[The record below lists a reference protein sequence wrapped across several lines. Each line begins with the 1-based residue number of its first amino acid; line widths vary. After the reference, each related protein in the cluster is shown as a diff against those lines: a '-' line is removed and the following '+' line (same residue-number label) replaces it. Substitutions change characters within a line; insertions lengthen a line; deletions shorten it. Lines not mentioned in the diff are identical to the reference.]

1 MYLVIFVILVIL
13 LLVCNQKTIENF
25 TSEKCDINEQRF
37 KLIEEKIALQ
47 KKVQPV
53 VVNNN
58 LCEESNKTPN
68 KPIIIKEESKDNSN
82 REIEEMIRKQQNEN
96 DKKLSEINKK
106 LKDLNEKEE
115 KQTDSKDLSELYSF
129 IGRIKDNIELPNNLV
144 NNIIV
149 GLAVIFGLLLMYFLI
164 ITLLNMSRRK
174 KEEVKMISLSF
185 EDAAKQVKEQAL
197 RKKYGLSDKN
207 LFI

>member
-1 MYLVIFVILVIL
+1 
-13 LLVCNQKTIENF
+13 
-25 TSEKCDINEQRF
+25 
-37 KLIEEKIALQ
+37 
-47 KKVQPV
+47 
-53 VVNNN
+53 
-58 LCEESNKTPN
+58 
-68 KPIIIKEESKDNSN
+68 
-82 REIEEMIRKQQNEN
+82 MIRKQQNEN

-174 KEEVKMISLSF
+174 KEEVKIAQF
-185 EDAAKQVKEQAL
+185 
-197 RKKYGLSDKN
+197 Y
-207 LFI
+207 

>member
-149 GLAVIFGLLLMYFLI
+149 VLALIF
-164 ITLLNMSRRK
+164 
-174 KEEVKMISLSF
+174 
-185 EDAAKQVKEQAL
+185 
-197 RKKYGLSDKN
+197 
-207 LFI
+207 

>member
-96 DKKLSEINKK
+96 DKKLI
-106 LKDLNEKEE
+106 
-115 KQTDSKDLSELYSF
+115 
-129 IGRIKDNIELPNNLV
+129 
-144 NNIIV
+144 
-149 GLAVIFGLLLMYFLI
+149 
-164 ITLLNMSRRK
+164 
-174 KEEVKMISLSF
+174 
-185 EDAAKQVKEQAL
+185 
-197 RKKYGLSDKN
+197 
-207 LFI
+207 

>member
-96 DKKLSEINKK
+96 DTKLSEINKK
-106 LKDLNEKEE
+106 LKDLNEK
-115 KQTDSKDLSELYSF
+115 
-129 IGRIKDNIELPNNLV
+129 
-144 NNIIV
+144 
-149 GLAVIFGLLLMYFLI
+149 
-164 ITLLNMSRRK
+164 
-174 KEEVKMISLSF
+174 
-185 EDAAKQVKEQAL
+185 
-197 RKKYGLSDKN
+197 
-207 LFI
+207 